1 MGFSTPP
8 RRNTATSGAKAD
20 TKTGF
25 FQDEKKLDF
34 SQQTWGLASKNVD
47 VYSKRSVF
55 NQQNADVCGCSKQQT
70 LGLNPKNADLAKQ
83 ENRETTRVLANQ
95 RYVFSQQPLGF
106 GQQKWD
112 LAIFSSQTNF
122 WARINF
128 WADILGDPIVTCTP
142 KGSELCGHLVYDYLW
157 GWSSSI
163 AGIPISP
170 PAEAVNNQFLN
181 SFKVFWNDKP
191 DLMTQY
197 EACLRSLSA
206 PIGAG
211 MFLRAHPCQFP
222 KNNYRV
228 SLSSVF
234 HL

>member
-83 ENRETTRVLANQ
+83 ENRETTRVLANP

-122 WARINF
+122 
-128 WADILGDPIVTCTP
+128 
-142 KGSELCGHLVYDYLW
+142 
-157 GWSSSI
+157 
-163 AGIPISP
+163 
-170 PAEAVNNQFLN
+170 
-181 SFKVFWNDKP
+181 
-191 DLMTQY
+191 
-197 EACLRSLSA
+197 
-206 PIGAG
+206 
-211 MFLRAHPCQFP
+211 
-222 KNNYRV
+222 
-228 SLSSVF
+228 
-234 HL
+234 